1 MSHER
6 SNLILTGMPGAGKST
21 VGVILAK
28 RLGFSFV
35 DTDLLIQMRTGKLLQ
50 ETIDCEGTAAFR
62 QLEEQVLLEFNA
74 CNAVVA
80 TGGSAIYS
88 EKAMRHLAAIGTI
101 IFLDVPL
108 NELKQR
114 LHDMESRGLVID
126 PGTGLAELY
135 AERLPR
141 YRRWAEVTIDEGGKN
156 LEEVVEEICIRVGNN
171 QTR

>member
-1 MSHER
+1 MNHER

-35 DTDLLIQMRTGKLLQ
+35 DTDLLIQMRTGRLLQ
-50 ETIDCEGTAAFR
+50 ETIDCKGLTAFR
-62 QLEEQVLLEFNA
+62 HLEERVLLEFNA

-88 EKAMRHLAAIGTI
+88 EAAMCHLAAIGTI

-108 NELKQR
+108 DELEQR

-126 PGTGLAELY
+126 PGSSLAELY

-141 YRRWAEVTIDEGGKN
+141 YRRWAKITIDEGGKN
-156 LEEVVEEICIRVGNN
+156 LEEVVEEICIRVNN